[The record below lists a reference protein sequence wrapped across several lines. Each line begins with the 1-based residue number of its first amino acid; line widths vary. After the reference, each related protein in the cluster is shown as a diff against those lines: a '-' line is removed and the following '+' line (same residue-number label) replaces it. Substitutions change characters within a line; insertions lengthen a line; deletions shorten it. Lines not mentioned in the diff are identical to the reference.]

1 VQGNDTAGSRA
12 KKENVGIRRRHA
24 RGCATQEGRRCSC
37 EPSYEAVVGLGK
49 TGERRRKTFP
59 TLAQAK
65 KWRTQMLA
73 NKAEGRRMTPSS
85 ITLRAAASEYVDG
98 MRSGSVTTRG
108 GQRYKAS
115 TTRSYEHSLELHAL
129 PELGGA
135 RVSAI
140 TTGAIQDLIERMRKE
155 GQTGSTIAN
164 VINPLR
170 AIFRRLV
177 LLGRVHENPTR
188 GVVIPSTRS
197 KRLHAGDPAD
207 AARLLEV
214 FPERDRCVWALA
226 FYAGL
231 RLGELRAL
239 RLGDVDE
246 KNGVIHVRL
255 SWDPKE
261 GEIEPKSTAGVRDVP
276 ILAALRPYLA
286 AQRASCSWSDEPGAL
301 FLGASPRGAFGYTG
315 LRKRTAKALAA
326 ARLKHVTLH
335 EARHS
340 FASYL
345 AASGIGLKELTSIM
359 GHSSVTVSLDR
370 YGHLFEGAM
379 AGTAAQIDA
388 WFAAS
393 DTSRRLAQ
401 LDSERVESG
410 Q

>member
-1 VQGNDTAGSRA
+1 MPPENTAGARA
-12 KKENVGIRRRHA
+12 KRENVGIRKRHA
-24 RGCATQEGRRCSC
+24 RGCATQDGKRCSC

-49 TGERRRKTFP
+49 TGARQRKTFP
-59 TLAQAK
+59 TLVQAK
-65 KWRTQMLA
+65 KWRTQMLSE
-73 NKAEGRRMTPSS
+73 KAEGRRMVPSS
-85 ITLRAAASEYVDG
+85 ITLRDAANEYVAG
-98 MRSGSVTTRG
+98 MRSGTVTTRG
-108 GQRYKAS
+108 GERYKAS
-115 TTRSYEHSLELHAL
+115 TTRMYEHSLELHAL
-129 PELGGA
+129 PDLGGA
-135 RVSAI
+135 RVSAV
-140 TTGAIQDLIERMRKE
+140 TTSAIQGLIERMSQD

-207 AARLLEV
+207 AAKV
-214 FPERDRCVWALA
+214 IAAMQPRDQCVWALA
-226 FYAGL
+226 FYGGL

-239 RLGDVDE
+239 RVSDVDE

-276 ILAALRPYLA
+276 ILAPLRPYLA
-286 AQRASCSWSDEPGAL
+286 EQRAACSWSDDPGAL

-315 LRKRTAKALAA
+315 LRKRTAKALTAA
-326 ARLKHVTLH
+326 KLKHVTLH

-379 AGTAAQIDA
+379 ASTAARIDA
-388 WFAAS
+388 WLDAA
-393 DTSRRLAQ
+393 DTASRVAQ
-401 LDSERVESG
+401 LEAEK
-410 Q
+410 